1 MAGTPSML
9 VSIGSDAKPLGDT
22 STRPPLSGSAYR
34 AGMADIAI
42 LDSGIGGTTV
52 LDHIRERAPWAD
64 LIYVADH
71 AFGPYGEHTLEDVRT
86 RTELLARYLASA
98 GVAEIVIAC
107 NSASAAALHHLRQV
121 LPEMTL
127 VGMEPAVKPAGE
139 VTSNGRVAVLAT
151 GATFQGELFRSLV
164 GRHADG
170 IEVIEQACPGLAAA
184 VENGDPIDALLD
196 EFLAPVIA
204 SGADVVVLGC
214 THYPL
219 IRSAIEDRLPDGV
232 TVVDPSDAV
241 AKQAINVAHER
252 RIDLKGEASTAWWTT
267 DTRTSRD
274 DGRFWESIDIPVE
287 AVVATRSGNATLSGT
302 EGDIT
307 RMAADVIVN
316 AANIHLMHGGGIALA
331 IADAGGEVIDRES
344 MEWIS
349 AHGPLV
355 PGVVALTSAGDM
367 PSSYVVHVAGPI
379 YTADQDNEALLSA
392 AVLAA
397 LETADEL
404 EVVSVAVPAISAGIY
419 GYPADEATTVIAASA
434 DEYLSTQPGTLRSVR
449 LVGFDRIMA
458 QRFAA
463 AISSLA

>member
-1 MAGTPSML
+1 
-9 VSIGSDAKPLGDT
+9 
-22 STRPPLSGSAYR
+22 
-34 AGMADIAI
+34 MADIAI

-52 LDHIRERAPWAD
+52 LDHIRERAPWAN

-71 AFGPYGEHTLEDVRT
+71 AFGPYGEHSLEDVRT
-86 RTELLARYLASA
+86 RTEILARYLASA
-98 GVAEIVIAC
+98 GAAEIVIAC
-107 NSASAAALHHLRQV
+107 NSASAAALHHLRQI
-121 LPEMTL
+121 LPEMTF

-196 EFLAPVIA
+196 EFLAPVVA

-219 IRSAIEDRLPDGV
+219 IRSAIEDRLPHGV

-274 DGRFWESIDIPVE
+274 DDRIWESIDIPVE
-287 AVVATRSGNATLSGT
+287 AVAATRSGNATLSGI

-307 RMAADVIVN
+307 RMTVDVIVN
-316 AANIHLMHGGGIALA
+316 AANIRLMHGGGIALA
-331 IADAGGEVIDRES
+331 IADAGGEAIDRES

-349 AHGPLV
+349 AYGPLV
-355 PGVVALTSAGDM
+355 PGVAALTSAGDM

-379 YTADQDNEALLSA
+379 YSADQDNEALLSA
-392 AVLAA
+392 AVLAS
-397 LETADEL
+397 LDTADEL
-404 EVVSVAVPAISAGIY
+404 EVVSVAVPAISAGIF

-434 DEYLSTQPGTLRSVR
+434 DEYLSTQSGTLRSVR